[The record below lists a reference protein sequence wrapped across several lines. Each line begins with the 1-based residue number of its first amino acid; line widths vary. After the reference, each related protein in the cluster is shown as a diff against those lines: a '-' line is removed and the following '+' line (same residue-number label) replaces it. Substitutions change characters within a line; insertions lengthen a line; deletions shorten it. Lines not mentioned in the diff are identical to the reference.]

1 MKYPPEECKG
11 IFYFIRHKNN
21 CVMSIPNVTV
31 TMLTVLMHDV
41 WSLDNVFYLS
51 LNYHIIL
58 SDGIPVQPLNY

>member
-1 MKYPPEECKG
+1 
-11 IFYFIRHKNN
+11 
-21 CVMSIPNVTV
+21 MSIPNVTV
-31 TMLTVLMHDV
+31 SMLTVLMHDV